1 MLVRSLDQENPR
13 EEVMATTSV
22 FLLGGFCGQ
31 RNLAG
36 YSCRVGHNLETEHAR
51 SAELFTEAQAG
62 PREPAKGGEVGTG
75 LPHDKDSIHGQG
87 RGLTA

>member
-1 MLVRSLDQENPR
+1 MQ
-13 EEVMATTSV
+13 
-22 FLLGGFCGQ
+22 
-31 RNLAG
+31 
-36 YSCRVGHNLETEHAR
+36 RVGHNLETEHAR

-62 PREPAKGGEVGTG
+62 PREPAKGGEVPRNWPLRKLLPSAVGTG

>member
-1 MLVRSLDQENPR
+1 MQ
-13 EEVMATTSV
+13 
-22 FLLGGFCGQ
+22 
-31 RNLAG
+31 
-36 YSCRVGHNLETEHAR
+36 RVGHNLETEHAR

-62 PREPAKGGEVGTG
+62 PREPAKGGEVPRNWPLRKPSAVGTG

>member
-36 YSCRVGHNLETEHAR
+36 YSCKESDT
-51 SAELFTEAQAG
+51 T
-62 PREPAKGGEVGTG
+62 
-75 LPHDKDSIHGQG
+75 
-87 RGLTA
+87 